1 MKLPCTLSE
10 RATNSTK
17 ALPPQGW
24 HRGLFSITTGCI
36 KDNNPVADF
45 MLSPSQSLQFSF
57 GSAAALY
64 SVLTLTS
71 SAELPTHMTSG
82 KGFFLLMPS
91 LIVSLPNRFTSFQA
105 TVYPQSL
112 PWTVLW
118 PFLTFRT
125 PDGMTQNTFFYFA
138 IFFSCSF
145 WNNCFHI
152 NTTVLYTCVY
162 TTLKVEQKWDLSVF
176 LQLEHFVIKLNT
188 LQG

>member
-24 HRGLFSITTGCI
+24 HRGLFSIITGCI

-105 TVYPQSL
+105 TVSPQAYPGQFSDHFLHSEPLMEWPQIPFSIL
-112 PWTVLW
+112 PSSSAA
-118 PFLTFRT
+118 PFGITAFT
-125 PDGMTQNTFFYFA
+125 
-138 IFFSCSF
+138 
-145 WNNCFHI
+145 
-152 NTTVLYTCVY
+152 
-162 TTLKVEQKWDLSVF
+162 
-176 LQLEHFVIKLNT
+176 
-188 LQG
+188 